1 MHFEYQFRRHESS
14 LILEMLRTGLSSC
27 FVLFMRF
34 YQYFSCSKVIGAMET
49 CIKQSNIY
57 LIWVTVAW
65 CRFTLRVTSKSP
77 RSFLITLN
85 DDWRIIASQPY
96 GVVTCYLLH
105 KKSHLLPSK
114 WINNKLFSNYIN
126 YITFFPRLAG
136 ITKASGKLKIIKPK
150 MLINRQN
157 V

>member
-105 KKSHLLPSK
+105 KKNLISYPVNELI
-114 WINNKLFSNYIN
+114 INCFQIILITSLF
-126 YITFFPRLAG
+126 FLDWRELPRLQEA
-136 ITKASGKLKIIKPK
+136 
-150 MLINRQN
+150 
-157 V
+157 